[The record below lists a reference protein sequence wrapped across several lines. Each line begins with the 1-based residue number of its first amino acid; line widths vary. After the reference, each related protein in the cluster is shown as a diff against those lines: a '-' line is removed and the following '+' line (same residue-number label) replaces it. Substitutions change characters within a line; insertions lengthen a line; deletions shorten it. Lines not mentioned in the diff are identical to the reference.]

1 MNRIAQEVA
10 FRLAVVRYAERHG
23 PSQAAIQYRVSRM
36 TVYRWRKRYD
46 GTKESLVPRSRRPHH
61 HPNQHTKA
69 EDALIRNMRRR
80 RPHDGL
86 VVFWVRLRMRGCTRS
101 ITGLYRHM
109 RRMKLYA
116 EKLPNPKYIPKPYK
130 PASFP
135 GEKVQIDVK
144 VVPKSCMAGK
154 ALDEGLR
161 LCQYTAI
168 DECTR
173 LRCLGAF
180 EEQSTFS
187 SAQFLQQLVDAFPF
201 PIRKVQTDGGTEFTK
216 RFTKG
221 SGHDETL
228 FEKQLRE
235 YGIEHQKIRPYTP
248 RHNGK
253 VERSH
258 RKDNEAFDASHKFDS
273 FADFKRQLARRN
285 RICNAFPMRP
295 LGWDSP
301 NGCLKKHLAQC
312 NIGLT
317 NLHGAVRNRS
327 RL

>member
-1 MNRIAQEVA
+1 
-10 FRLAVVRYAERHG
+10 
-23 PSQAAIQYRVSRM
+23 
-36 TVYRWRKRYD
+36 
-46 GTKESLVPRSRRPHH
+46 
-61 HPNQHTKA
+61 
-69 EDALIRNMRRR
+69 
-80 RPHDGL
+80 
-86 VVFWVRLRMRGCTRS
+86 
-101 ITGLYRHM
+101 M
-109 RRMKLYA
+109 RRMRLYA

-135 GEKVQIDVK
+135 GETVQIDVK

-168 DECTR
+168 DEYTR

-201 PIRKVQTDGGTEFTK
+201 PIRKVQADGGTEFTK

-221 SGHDETL
+221 SGHDETRSW
-228 FEKQLRE
+228 KQLRE
-235 YGIEHQKIRPYTP
+235 YGIEHQKIRPCTP

-285 RICNAFPMRP
+285 RIYNAFPMRP
-295 LGWDSP
+295 LGWNSP
-301 NGCLKKHLAQC
+301 NGCLKKYLAQC

-317 NLHGAVRNRS
+317 NLQREKVGHPLPES
-327 RL
+327 Y

>member
-1 MNRIAQEVA
+1 MLLRNKIKKAKECPLRNRIAQEVA

-36 TVYRWRKRYD
+36 AVYRWRKRYD

-135 GEKVQIDVK
+135 GETAQIDVK

-187 SAQFLQQLVDAFPF
+187 SAQFLQQLVDAL
-201 PIRKVQTDGGTEFTK
+201 
-216 RFTKG
+216 
-221 SGHDETL
+221 HD
-228 FEKQLRE
+228 
-235 YGIEHQKIRPYTP
+235 
-248 RHNGK
+248 
-253 VERSH
+253 
-258 RKDNEAFDASHKFDS
+258 
-273 FADFKRQLARRN
+273 
-285 RICNAFPMRP
+285 
-295 LGWDSP
+295 
-301 NGCLKKHLAQC
+301 
-312 NIGLT
+312 
-317 NLHGAVRNRS
+317 
-327 RL
+327 

>member
-1 MNRIAQEVA
+1 MCYKIVMKRGRTLWYA
-10 FRLAVVRYAERHG
+10 FKEQNQKSKGVSSHEQNSTRSGL
-23 PSQAAIQYRVSRM
+23 PSSRSPVCRTARPITGSHHRVSRM

-86 VVFWVRLRMRGCTRS
+86 VVFWVRLRLRGCTRS

-135 GEKVQIDVK
+135 GETVQIDVK
-144 VVPKSCMAGK
+144 VVPKSCIAGK

-228 FEKQLRE
+228 F
-235 YGIEHQKIRPYTP
+235 
-248 RHNGK
+248 
-253 VERSH
+253 
-258 RKDNEAFDASHKFDS
+258 
-273 FADFKRQLARRN
+273 
-285 RICNAFPMRP
+285 
-295 LGWDSP
+295 
-301 NGCLKKHLAQC
+301 
-312 NIGLT
+312 
-317 NLHGAVRNRS
+317 
-327 RL
+327 

>member
-1 MNRIAQEVA
+1 MLLRNKIKKAKEWPLKNRI
-10 FRLAVVRYAERHG
+10 G
-23 PSQAAIQYRVSRM
+23 
-36 TVYRWRKRYD
+36 
-46 GTKESLVPRSRRPHH
+46 PHH

-69 EDALIRNMRRR
+69 KDALIRNMRRR

-86 VVFWVRLRMRGCTRS
+86 VVFWVRLR
-101 ITGLYRHM
+101 
-109 RRMKLYA
+109 
-116 EKLPNPKYIPKPYK
+116 
-130 PASFP
+130 
-135 GEKVQIDVK
+135 
-144 VVPKSCMAGK
+144 
-154 ALDEGLR
+154 

-173 LRCLGAF
+173 LRYLGAF
-180 EEQSTFS
+180 EKQNPFS

-201 PIRKVQTDGGTEFTK
+201 PIRKVQADGGTEFAK

-221 SGHDETL
+221 SEHDETL

-235 YGIEHQKIRPYTP
+235 YGIEHQKIRPCTP

-253 VERSH
+253 VERSR
-258 RKDNEAFDASHKFDS
+258 RKDNEEFDASHKFYS

-301 NGCLKKHLAQC
+301 NKCLEKYLAQC
-312 NIGLT
+312 NT
-317 NLHGAVRNRS
+317 
-327 RL
+327 